1 MSIIEG
7 MEKVRKVIEEN
18 RQRKLTKH
26 KKISNH
32 TILEIDSCSPLEI
45 LKLQKNLVRIAEGE
59 GIGFVF
65 GKGKHKPEIQKL
77 YEELE
82 EHFGE
87 LSNEE
92 KVYGKNIFI
101 QEVLSKL
108 IFEGASVWIDSNNK
122 EYKKSIE

>member
-1 MSIIEG
+1 MIKQEIKAYMNEHKDSMGFSHLEAWFT
-7 MEKVRKVIEEN
+7 EKYQGVSQKECKILLKEE
-18 RQRKLTKH
+18 H
-26 KKISNH
+26 DIS
-32 TILEIDSCSPLEI
+32 L
-45 LKLQKNLVRIAEGE
+45 
-59 GIGFVF
+59 
-65 GKGKHKPEIQKL
+65 L